1 MIKKRPANA
10 RETAAFALFAVAE
23 DGAWSEGA
31 LHHFQQAAGLNGRD
45 AALAARL
52 TYGTLQN
59 RSMCDFYLSKY
70 SKIRLGKIAPRVLD
84 ALRMGCLLYTSHSV
98 RVAYGGM
105 LTGISV
111 VFLLLA
117 SLMPALGWG
126 LCIGAGMVP
135 AIPLARRQVRMGLL
149 IYVATSLLS
158 AMFVPGKRYVVA
170 YALLF
175 GLCV

>member
-1 MIKKRPANA
+1 MK
-10 RETAAFALFAVAE
+10 
-23 DGAWSEGA
+23 
-31 LHHFQQAAGLNGRD
+31 
-45 AALAARL
+45 
-52 TYGTLQN
+52 
-59 RSMCDFYLSKY
+59 
-70 SKIRLGKIAPRVLD
+70 
-84 ALRMGCLLYTSHSV
+84 HSV

-149 IYVATSLLS
+149 IYVATNLLS

-175 GLCV
+175 GFYPLVKYGIERLHKLPVEWACKLLYAVLLLVALWCFIRWGFLVPEAQVAAFPPFLLAIAFFIAFVCYDVVFSKIIALFRILFRE

>member
-1 MIKKRPANA
+1 MK
-10 RETAAFALFAVAE
+10 
-23 DGAWSEGA
+23 
-31 LHHFQQAAGLNGRD
+31 
-45 AALAARL
+45 
-52 TYGTLQN
+52 
-59 RSMCDFYLSKY
+59 
-70 SKIRLGKIAPRVLD
+70 
-84 ALRMGCLLYTSHSV
+84 HSV

-175 GLCV
+175 GFYPLVKYGIERLHKLPVEWACKLLYAVLLLVALWCFTRWGFLVPEAQVAAFPPFLLAIAFFIAFVCYDVVFSKMIALFRILFRE

>member
-1 MIKKRPANA
+1 MK
-10 RETAAFALFAVAE
+10 
-23 DGAWSEGA
+23 
-31 LHHFQQAAGLNGRD
+31 
-45 AALAARL
+45 
-52 TYGTLQN
+52 
-59 RSMCDFYLSKY
+59 
-70 SKIRLGKIAPRVLD
+70 
-84 ALRMGCLLYTSHSV
+84 HSV

-135 AIPLARRQVRMGLL
+135 AIHLARRQVRMGLL

-175 GLCV
+175 GFYPLVKYGIERLHKLPVEWACKLLYAVLLLVALWCFIRWGFLVPEAQVAAFPPFLLAIAFFIAFVCYDVVFSKIIALFRILFRE